1 MPVTKGAISSMHQVV
16 MKKPV
21 VDYVDHAQ
29 YYILTSPTS
38 KDTTAV
44 ELINT
49 QNGSAAVGDLSAAVA
64 RARSNRMNHL
74 VFRSCTMKAL
84 KAGAHGTHRYQN
96 EISIVIPHC
105 RVVSGVGGA
114 VRDIEQ
120 LCRS

>member
-1 MPVTKGAISSMHQVV
+1 

-21 VDYVDHAQ
+21 LDYVDHAQ

-74 VFRSCTMKAL
+74 VFRSCTMK
-84 KAGAHGTHRYQN
+84 GAESRRTRHPSLSERDFYRDPTL
-96 EISIVIPHC
+96 